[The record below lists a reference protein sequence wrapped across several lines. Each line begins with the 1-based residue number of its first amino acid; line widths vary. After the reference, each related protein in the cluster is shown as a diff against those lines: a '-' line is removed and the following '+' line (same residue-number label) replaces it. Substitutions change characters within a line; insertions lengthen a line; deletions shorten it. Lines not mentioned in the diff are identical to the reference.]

1 MSQLL
6 CTAAA
11 LFTNV
16 LPLTSNGL
24 VESPELVTGGAV
36 MPPSAE
42 VVLTGRVA
50 EPVPVA
56 IVELEMVEFAAWA
69 TAGGDDV
76 APVWEGASTKIVLVV
91 RVHADEDASTLLAT
105 TGVVTAGDSLVATA
119 FELVTAAAAPV
130 DVVVKVVGIVV
141 SERIEPV
148 TVA

>member
-1 MSQLL
+1 
-6 CTAAA
+6 
-11 LFTNV
+11 
-16 LPLTSNGL
+16 
-24 VESPELVTGGAV
+24 
-36 MPPSAE
+36 
-42 VVLTGRVA
+42 
-50 EPVPVA
+50 
-56 IVELEMVEFAAWA
+56 
-69 TAGGDDV
+69 
-76 APVWEGASTKIVLVV
+76 VLVV